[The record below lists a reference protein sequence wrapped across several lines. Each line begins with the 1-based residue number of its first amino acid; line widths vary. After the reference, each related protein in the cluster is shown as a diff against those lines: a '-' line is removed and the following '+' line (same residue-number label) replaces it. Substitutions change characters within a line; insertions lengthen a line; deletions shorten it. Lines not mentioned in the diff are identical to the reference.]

1 MRLPIYNN
9 RYVKLPLDLRS
20 RNTFRYYYFH
30 QTLGY
35 VLCIPTTVLHMHE
48 LQAAFNVRLIVEY
61 FMATKTIMQ
70 EEDQF
75 VL

>member
-1 MRLPIYNN
+1 MGFAIAEYLQILLFPT
-9 RYVKLPLDLRS
+9 DS
-20 RNTFRYYYFH
+20 
-30 QTLGY
+30 G
-35 VLCIPTTVLHMHE
+35 LCPPTTVLHMHE